1 MTFQV
6 PPQCLQKCFF
16 PFDGHADQLLFSLTR
31 HFSRSATTLCAETA
45 RAACPPALSA
55 GTTSGGG
62 RPSGTSSRR
71 GRCWGEAHERRNDCQ
86 NCEEDKKI
94 VVCTQSLT
102 MELCIFSTIYFISIK
117 LCYDLGNDIAQE
129 SKYSKIRQVSGSLQ
143 KSFADDSRLLGPKNY

>member
-86 NCEEDKKI
+86 NCEEDEKNRRLYAELENGI
-94 VVCTQSLT
+94 VH
-102 MELCIFSTIYFISIK
+102 IFNNTFYLNK
-117 LCYDLGNDIAQE
+117 T
-129 SKYSKIRQVSGSLQ
+129 
-143 KSFADDSRLLGPKNY
+143 LL